1 MKKKLEII
9 TLISTMLTICISSY
23 ASAEDAASKKF
34 RNAVEDILF
43 SMDKSP
49 EGKKALES
57 ASRILKIER
66 LTDDDHLSLRYVK
79 DLMRFID

>member
-43 SMDKSP
+43 SIDKSP
-49 EGKKALES
+49 EEKKALES

>member
-34 RNAVEDILF
+34 RNGVRIFF
-43 SMDKSP
+43 SVWIRTLRKRRPSNP
-49 EGKKALES
+49 LLE
-57 ASRILKIER
+57 
-66 LTDDDHLSLRYVK
+66 
-79 DLMRFID
+79 F

>member
-1 MKKKLEII
+1 
-9 TLISTMLTICISSY
+9 
-23 ASAEDAASKKF
+23 
-34 RNAVEDILF
+34 
-43 SMDKSP
+43 MDKNP
-49 EGKKALES
+49 EEKKALES